1 MSKRITDVPEATRI
15 DSQDQILFL
24 QASTKKTKRIS
35 RDNFASSPGFS
46 ETVIT
51 SEGGDTTPPAVPT
64 GLAVTTT
71 SEIMADGTER
81 IIIRAKINP
90 NTEQDLA
97 SYAWYIRRASGTPT
111 FDGGGVL
118 TGYSVAQVFSEVV
131 DLMPAEGSTGA
142 DGKVTKE
149 WIVVANSYYEVRVR
163 AIDIDDNSSPYTEL
177 NNTNVILSSKDSTA
191 PSAPTNASATSAIRS
206 AFVTW
211 VNPSDKDLAYVK
223 LYRPISAS
231 GVRSISAATRSGV
244 TVTITTSSAH
254 GFSSGNS
261 VTVVGLSGTLNPN
274 GEKTVTVLSP
284 TQFAYS
290 IGTGTGSETY
300 TRTNAIT
307 TLTSNISSV
316 FDGYADAF
324 TDTTTVQGE
333 TYYYWLTAVDY
344 SGNVSTFPSNVA
356 TTTPGTVQQTD
367 VADFAINATKMYN
380 NTIVLEGD
388 SWTSNLV
395 TYTVSWNSHFLYYRG
410 VKYTV
415 ASGSVTASSEIAGQR
430 VAYVYATIPVSGS
443 SITYNTF
450 IVTGTTSPNDYPVLT
465 DSMFMIAT
473 NVNGAYDLAWN
484 AIANAVIGSAYIK
497 NAAIDSAKIREVI
510 ADRIS
515 TGTIDA
521 KTLTITGGG
530 VIKSAGVTNFTT
542 GQGFYLEGTTLGT
555 TSRFGVGDLSG
566 SGSFVK
572 FDVNTLTVQGEI
584 RATSGYIGGTAAGW
598 AITSNKITS
607 GTVTLD
613 ASAGAQKIFI
623 GTGTYNN
630 TNTSFY
636 TDSSG
641 NFSLGSSLT
650 FASNV
655 LTVNGAVNAT
665 SGYFGSASSAVSIN
679 STGLTIGTTGR
690 INGNIDYN
698 ASFSPPF
705 NGPGDARGF
714 FLGYAG
720 SAYRF
725 FIGHGGSSPTAYMY
739 WDGTSLSI
747 NGSVL
752 SSATTSG
759 AYGLT
764 VGSTYGIRYVNDT
777 SVLTISGSNS
787 NGEAT
792 GAQIDLVGNSYASTN
807 KGALVLAAGNA
818 TATANGDAAIHF
830 RVNGTLAG
838 LWSKLSG
845 YLEVYSGLSVQGLLV
860 TSGAGRV
867 GGWVADSGRLYSGN
881 LELDATNTRIQAGP
895 SASNYVRMS
904 PSGIVG
910 VNSTLGT
917 VFNLPTDGSAPT
929 FSSGIINTTIFN
941 VSTQGVI
948 RTSTTVGDGT
958 VNGAGV
964 LINNTGVKGFKASS
978 ATPVFHLDA
987 TDGKITANE
996 GLIAGWTINPAYLAK
1011 DTGVASTSSGMA
1023 PTDYPFYAG
1032 ATYSGRASAPFRVT
1046 PAGAITASSGTI
1058 GGWALGST
1066 TLTSGSLS
1074 IDSAT
1079 SGRINAVL
1087 SYDTTYVKNI
1097 SSASRSTTTVTINTS
1112 TAHGFSNNDLVTVVG
1127 LSGTVNANGTRTIT
1141 VTSSTQFTYSL
1152 TSGTG
1157 SETYTLSSATAGLA
1171 PSFNGAV
1178 GSDSRGFF
1186 LGSAGGFYRFFIG
1199 EGMRVVGG
1207 LPVPG
1212 SSYMYW
1218 DGYQL
1223 NVKGGIVSGDTRID
1237 GRLGSTIA
1245 GAIDSNGELTTT
1257 NLNTS
1262 TKSILKDFS
1271 FSAVNYQG
1279 ALVAGTGLTWSTST
1293 GLITG
1298 GSGVVVNARGILG
1311 ASAGSPTFTL
1321 DAITGDATF
1330 SGTVT
1335 AADGSIGGWT
1345 ISPSELSGGNVVI
1358 NSSGIIRSAGATL
1371 FNSGTGF
1378 WMGYDS
1384 GVAKFRVGAP
1394 GGQQISF
1401 DGTNLNLD
1409 GNTLSIVNS
1418 IVNTDTAASRS
1429 WQGNVAAN
1437 KGIYIQRKDG
1447 TATTLAML
1455 SYGSSCI
1462 IRGEAYGGTTYGS
1475 PTATQSG
1482 IGMQISVTGYTG
1494 SSYGAISTIELRTL
1508 ENWSGSTAGSYIDFV
1523 SRASGAS
1530 LASSDRIR
1538 MIGTKIEFGD
1548 IFSRDTNLYRSA
1560 ANSLVTDDNFQ
1571 ALSFNTTYFQ
1581 AGVTTAVDVK
1591 DVNLRIFQGATQR
1604 ARIDYTTGDYYIQFN
1619 KIIGTRKTGW
1629 TAPTGTAT
1637 RTSFDT
1643 STVTTQQLAER
1654 VKAMLDDLIG
1664 HGLLGA

>member
-81 IIIRAKINP
+81 VMIRAKITP
-90 NTEQDLA
+90 NTEEDLA

-131 DLMPAEGSTGA
+131 DLMPAEGSVGA

-163 AIDIDDNSSPYTEL
+163 AIDVNDNSSVYTQL

-191 PSAPTNASATSAIRS
+191 PAAPTSVSATSAIRS
-206 AFVTW
+206 VFVVWT
-211 VNPSDKDLAYVK
+211 NPADRDLAYVR
-223 LYRPISAS
+223 LFRPTVAAN
-231 GVRSISAATRSGV
+231 VRSISSATRSGV
-244 TVTITTSSAH
+244 TVTITTSTNH

-261 VTVVGLSGTLNPN
+261 VTVVGLSGTVNPT
-274 GEKTVTVLSP
+274 GERLVTVLSA

-290 IGTGTGSETY
+290 IGSGTGSETY

-307 TLTSNISSV
+307 TLTSNVASV

-324 TDTTTVQGE
+324 TDTSTVQGE

-344 SGNVSTFPSNVA
+344 SGNVSAFPSNVA
-356 TTTPGTVQQTD
+356 TTTPGTVETTD
-367 VADFAINATKMYN
+367 VKDFAVNATKMYN
-380 NTIVLEGD
+380 DTIVLEGD

-395 TYTVSWNSHFLYYRG
+395 TYTISWNSHFLYYRG

-415 ASGSVTASSEIAGQR
+415 AAGSAAAPAIEVAGQR
-430 VAYVYATIPVSGS
+430 VAYVYASIPVSGS
-443 SITYNTF
+443 SITYTVF
-450 IVTGTTSPNDYPVLT
+450 PVTGTLPPNDYPVLT

-484 AIANAVIGSAYIK
+484 AIANAVIGSAFIK

-572 FDVNTLTVQGEI
+572 FDVNTLTVQGQI
-584 RATSGYIGGTAAGW
+584 RATSGFIGGTAAGW
-598 AITSNKITS
+598 SITSNKISS

-613 ASAGAQKIFI
+613 ATAGAQKIFI

-698 ASFSPPF
+698 VSFTPPF
-705 NGPGDARGF
+705 GGGTNSKGF
-714 FLGYAG
+714 YLGYANT
-720 SAYRF
+720 AYQF
-725 FIGHGGSSPTAYMY
+725 FIGHGGASPGAYMY
-739 WDGTSLSI
+739 WDGNALSI
-747 NGSVL
+747 SGSNL
-752 SSATTSG
+752 ANTTTSG
-759 AYGLT
+759 TYGLT
-764 VGSTYGIRYVNDT
+764 IGSTYGIRYATNNA
-777 SVLTISGSNS
+777 VLTISGSNV
-787 NGEAT
+787 NGEAN
-792 GAQIDLVGNSYASTN
+792 GAQIDLVGNSFASTN
-807 KGALVLAAGNA
+807 KGALILAAGNA

-830 RVNGTLAG
+830 RVGGQITG

-845 YLEVYSGLSVQGLLV
+845 FLEVYSGLSVQGLLV
-860 TSGAGRV
+860 TTGAGRV
-867 GGWVADSGRLYSGN
+867 GGWLADNTRLYSGD
-881 LELDATNTRIQAGP
+881 LLLDAGNTRIQAGP
-895 SASNYVRMS
+895 NANNFVRIS

-929 FSSGIINTTIFN
+929 FSSGIINSTIFN
-941 VSTQGVI
+941 VSTQGI
-948 RTSTTVGDGT
+948 LRTSTTVGDGT

-964 LINNTGVKGFKASS
+964 LINNTGIKGFKANS

-996 GLIAGWTINPAYLAK
+996 GLIAGWTINAAYFAK
-1011 DTGVASTSSGMA
+1011 DTGTASTSSGMA
-1023 PTDYPFYAG
+1023 PNDFPFYAG

-1058 GGWALGST
+1058 GGWTLGST

-1087 SYDTTYVKNI
+1087 SYDTTYVRSI
-1097 SSASRSTTTVTINTS
+1097 SSATRATTTVTINTS
-1112 TAHGFSNNDLVTVVG
+1112 VAHGFSNNDLVTVVG
-1127 LSGTVNANGTRTIT
+1127 LSGTTDPNGTRAIT

-1223 NVKGGIVSGDTRID
+1223 NVKGGIVSGDSRID

-1245 GAIDSNGELTTT
+1245 SVINANAQIVTTR
-1257 NLNTS
+1257 LNTES
-1262 TKSILKDFS
+1262 KQILSDFNFGTTDYAGAVKTGSIAWDTS
-1271 FSAVNYQG
+1271 GTYTG
-1279 ALVAGTGLTWSTST
+1279 GTGVAIYRGGIVGANGSEVTFSISSST
-1293 GLITG
+1293 G
-1298 GSGVVVNARGILG
+1298 S
-1311 ASAGSPTFTL
+1311 
-1321 DAITGDATF
+1321 ATF
-1330 SGTVT
+1330 KGTVSAT
-1335 AADGSIGGWT
+1335 AGDIGGWT
-1345 ISPSELSGGNVVI
+1345 INSLYLAKDTGSASS
-1358 NSSGIIRSAGATL
+1358 SSGMAPLDYPFYAGSTYANRATAPFRVTPAGAMTATSGAIGNWSISSGSIQNSTGSRTTTL
-1371 FNSGTGF
+1371 SSDARIILSNPSAVGSITLDSFSSQGTITGSGT
-1378 WMGYDS
+1378 Y
-1384 GVAKFRVGAP
+1384 
-1394 GGQQISF
+1394 
-1401 DGTNLNLD
+1401 N
-1409 GNTLSIVNS
+1409 
-1418 IVNTDTAASRS
+1418 
-1429 WQGNVAAN
+1429 
-1437 KGIYIQRKDG
+1437 YILTSG
-1447 TATTLAML
+1447 TATSNINFAGGSISSTLAWNGL
-1455 SYGSSCI
+1455 TLGNGSS
-1462 IRGEAYGGTTYGS
+1462 
-1475 PTATQSG
+1475 
-1482 IGMQISVTGYTG
+1482 IS
-1494 SSYGAISTIELRTL
+1494 S
-1508 ENWSGSTAGSYIDFV
+1508 
-1523 SRASGAS
+1523 
-1530 LASSDRIR
+1530 
-1538 MIGTKIEFGD
+1538 
-1548 IFSRDTNLYRSA
+1548 
-1560 ANSLVTDDNFQ
+1560 Q
-1571 ALSFNTTYFQ
+1571 YFQ

-1643 STVTTQQLAER
+1643 TTVTTQELAER
-1654 VKAMLDDLIG
+1654 VKAMLDDLIS